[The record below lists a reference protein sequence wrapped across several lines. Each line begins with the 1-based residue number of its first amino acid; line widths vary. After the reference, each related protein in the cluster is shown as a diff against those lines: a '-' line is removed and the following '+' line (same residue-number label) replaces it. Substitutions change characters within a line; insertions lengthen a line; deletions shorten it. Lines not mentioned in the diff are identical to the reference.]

1 MSTMMQ
7 QTEQVR
13 RISRRMRYLIF
24 GLLIGAPFLFAIIA
38 HWKGLAYMLR
48 LPPDAVDVTALTTI
62 EHAVVVAIGALR
74 PMAVWLA
81 LWPLLH
87 LFRLFEQ
94 GSIFEAENLRR
105 LRQFGWALIAIDG
118 ADMLQRFLTGPVLY
132 WFGAGE
138 PRIAVAV
145 VFSMAMVGMFVL
157 VIARVMDIGRELKES
172 DELTI

>member
-1 MSTMMQ
+1 MSMLEK

-13 RISRRMRYLIF
+13 RISRRMRFLILV
-24 GLLIGAPFLFAIIA
+24 LLFGAPLLFALIA

-48 LPPDAVDVTALTTI
+48 LPPNGVDVAALSTF
-62 EHAVVVAIGALR
+62 EHAIVLAIGALR
-74 PMAVWLA
+74 PTAVWLS
-81 LWPLLH
+81 LW
-87 LFRLFEQ
+87 RLFEA
-94 GSIFEAENLRR
+94 GMIFEAENLRR

-118 ADMLQRFLTGPVLY
+118 ADMLQRFLTGPVLHL
-132 WFGAGE
+132 FGAGE

-145 VFSMAMVGMFVL
+145 VFSMAMVGLFVL